1 MYLCL
6 HKLRVLTTAVTPY
19 LATILIKTRIG
30 PPWAMRLQYPQRGG
44 RVALIRTVVS
54 RTHTTKPKG
63 CIFRVLPGYTEYDK
77 K

>member
-1 MYLCL
+1 MYRCMYE
-6 HKLRVLTTAVTPY
+6 LRVLTTAVTSS
-19 LATILIKTRIG
+19 LATILIKTRIR

-44 RVALIRTVVS
+44 GVAIITTVVS
-54 RTHTTKPKG
+54 RTYTTKPKG